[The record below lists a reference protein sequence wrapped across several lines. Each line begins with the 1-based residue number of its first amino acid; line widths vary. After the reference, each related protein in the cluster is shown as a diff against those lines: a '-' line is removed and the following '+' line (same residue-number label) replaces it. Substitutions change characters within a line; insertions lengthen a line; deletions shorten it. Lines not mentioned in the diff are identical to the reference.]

1 MSALDQFAAA
11 LEDLRRSQAAG
22 RLAHAYLVHGPVR
35 GAAMTLAEA
44 LLQFLFCRAAEPP
57 CGVCTKCRGVTK
69 HTHPDI
75 LWLEPESKSRQ
86 IVIGDDEQEGI
97 RKVIRFIALT
107 PFSGQRKAAVLL
119 DAERMNTQA
128 ANAFLKTLE
137 EPPPNSLI
145 LLLSEAPQTLLPTIT
160 SRCQKIDLS
169 AEPVAPGAWLE
180 PLRDWLRAG
189 PAADPLDAAVRA
201 GRLRQILAAEKKLIE
216 DAEPEAVESEDVE
229 DEVLDARIAAKY
241 RGVRTAIFRSMLHWQ
256 RDVLLRTLHLADAPY
271 LFPAEAAAQQR
282 QAQQRTPAAA
292 LADLRRLET
301 LIRRLDQFPAASEQA
316 LLGLGL
322 LPEGLGRP

>member
-1 MSALDQFAAA
+1 MSTLDQFAAA
-11 LEDLRRSQAAG
+11 LADLRRSQAAG

-35 GAAMTLAEA
+35 GAALTLAEA
-44 LLQFLFCRAAEPP
+44 LLQFLFCRAAAPP
-57 CGVCTKCRGVTK
+57 CGVCAECRGVAR

-86 IVIGDDEQEGI
+86 IVIGADEQEGI

-107 PFSGQRKAAVLL
+107 PFSGQHKAAVIL
-119 DAERMNTQA
+119 DAERMNAQA

-145 LLLSEAPQTLLPTIT
+145 LLLSEAPQMLLPTIT

-180 PLRDWLRAG
+180 PLLDWLRVG

-201 GRLRQILAAEKKLIE
+201 GGLRRILAAEKKLIE
-216 DAEPEAVESEDVE
+216 DTERAAPGNADLE
-229 DEVLDARIAAKY
+229 DEVLDARISAKY
-241 RGVRTAIFRSMLHWQ
+241 LNVRAALFQSVLHWH

-271 LFPAEAAAQQR
+271 LFPAEATAQQR
-282 QAQQRTPAAA
+282 QAQQRTPAGA

-301 LIRRLDQFPAASEQA
+301 LIRRLEQFPAASEQA

-322 LPEGLGRP
+322 LPEDLGRR